1 MKTNQTMFVKIKGFG
16 NIVIGHKN
24 KLAKV
29 SDVLAVGNSYRATIG
44 EKPIISLVSYF
55 RKPSTWRTIIA
66 IHNKMVEKSNSSQDY
81 LENINKKVSSSQSS
95 LGNKGKKANCYHSTL
110 DIEATMK
117 SLPRNKGNSKE
128 IDYNAILK
136 SKQFD
141 HIIKSQKGGKVE
153 NRGYYVNLWLMIDIA
168 MMMNEEFKV
177 ELIDIFI
184 ENKILEHRDAGG
196 DNFKKLNRAIDTLP
210 DRQPHLKPKGNK
222 GVYINIAK
230 LIRDKLNILESRGYN
245 QEEHNAKVQELRD
258 KIEDTAVNLIKMKM
272 ISSYPQL
279 KTFIINFPI

>member
-29 SDVLAVGNSYRATIG
+29 SDVLAVGNSYRASIG
-44 EKPIISLVSYF
+44 EKPITSLQSYF

-66 IHNKMVEKSNSSQDY
+66 IHNKMVEKVSSYGSY
-81 LENINKKVSSSQSS
+81 LENIDKKVSS
-95 LGNKGKKANCYHSTL
+95 AMHYL
-110 DIEATMK
+110 DIETTMK
-117 SLPRNKGNSKE
+117 SLPRVKDRNW
-128 IDYNAILK
+128 IDYKTILK
-136 SKQFD
+136 SKQFN
-141 HIIKSQKGGKVE
+141 HIIKVQHGGKVE

-184 ENKILEHRDAGG
+184 ENKILEYRDAGG